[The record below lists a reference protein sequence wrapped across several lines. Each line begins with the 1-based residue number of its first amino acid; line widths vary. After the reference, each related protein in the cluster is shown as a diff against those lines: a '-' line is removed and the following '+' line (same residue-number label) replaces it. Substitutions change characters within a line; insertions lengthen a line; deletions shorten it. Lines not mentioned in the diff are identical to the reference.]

1 MNLRGV
7 KGGVSYSNK
16 IMNLGTEWLI
26 DAHGCQAECLRDT
39 DLLKALCERIIRDL
53 DLRVVGEPLWHKF
66 AGAGGVTGIFL
77 LTESHLSCHTYPEVG
92 TATFNLYCC
101 RERPR
106 WQWEENLQSA
116 LGARQVTVREIL
128 RGNAS
133 IIDEAVDL
141 NSIIRVETER
151 EVREL

>member
-1 MNLRGV
+1 MNV
-7 KGGVSYSNK
+7 
-16 IMNLGTEWLI
+16 GTEWLI
-26 DAHGCQAECLRDT
+26 DALGCQAASLRDT
-39 DLLKALCERIIRDL
+39 ALLKSVCERIICDL

-66 AGAGGVTGIFL
+66 TGAGGVTGIFL

-106 WQWEENLQSA
+106 WKWEENLRQS
-116 LGARQVTVREIL
+116 LGASQVTVREIR
-128 RGNAS
+128 RGNS
-133 IIDEAVDL
+133 TLIDEAMDL
-141 NSIIRVETER
+141 NSIIRVESER